1 MKMLQSLWFAV
12 IVGPWVCTVYSD
24 HVFSLGSLRGGRLSG
39 VPLSAFLYEDYE
51 EPMATAI
58 RLGLVVGLLET
69 ACAKRRG

>member
-1 MKMLQSLWFAV
+1 M
-12 IVGPWVCTVYSD
+12 CTVYSD
-24 HVFSLGSLRGGRLSG
+24 HVFSFFVFLRAVRGPKVWSGSLHGGRLSG

-51 EPMATAI
+51 EPMATAV